1 MKHLK
6 KFFEQMEEAQSQM
19 SQAQAD
25 NDIQACVDVIKMYRN
40 LQ

>member
-19 SQAQAD
+19 SQAQA
-25 NDIQACVDVIKMYRN
+25 IMICKLVLM
-40 LQ
+40 

>member
-19 SQAQAD
+19 SQAQ
-25 NDIQACVDVIKMYRN
+25 NDMMQN
-40 LQ
+40 LY